1 MENREEQFNSEESA
15 LDRQLAL
22 LIVECIRN
30 NEKLPSEQEMMDRF
44 QVSRFMLR
52 KALQTFEING
62 IITPVQGSGRYA
74 QFPDLGIQI
83 RNVWSIF
90 IEANPSFLLDLLEIR
105 KILEIHSLPLA
116 MKQFRTED
124 LFVLRAQVEGMR
136 KNLAAG
142 LPFFQYD
149 RAFHKTLFLST
160 GNPVL
165 SQLLSAFWDLYETS
179 KIAENAET
187 PNSEDVINLHYNIM
201 EAFARQDLDRATALL
216 EENFKDMRNKITLA
230 IIANKL

>member
-1 MENREEQFNSEESA
+1 MEEHKGDILSSEESVINN
-15 LDRQLAL
+15 QLASL
-22 LIVECIRN
+22 VVECIRK

-44 QVSRFMLR
+44 HVSRFMLR
-52 KALQTFEING
+52 KALQIFEING

-74 QFPDLGIQI
+74 QFPDLGKQI
-83 RNVWSIF
+83 LNIWSVF
-90 IEANPSFLLDLLEIR
+90 IKANPSFLLDLLEIR

-124 LFVLRAQVEGMR
+124 LFILRTQVEGMR
-136 KNLAAG
+136 KNLDAG

-165 SQLLSAFWDLYETS
+165 SQLLSAFWDLYES
-179 KIAENAET
+179 SDLAAVEQ
-187 PNSEDVINLHYNIM
+187 PDSEQVINLHYNIM
-201 EAFARQDLDRATALL
+201 EALARQDLERATALL
-216 EENFKDMRNKITLA
+216 EENFQDMRNKITLA